1 MLQGDEKPPVLL
13 VDGYNVLMFWKQRYP
28 QDPIASL
35 SREQTGLEQAR
46 TRLEED
52 LISYSSLRQVKVVV
66 VYDAMGRAADPV
78 YVDVRR
84 SVR

>member
-1 MLQGDEKPPVLL
+1 MLL
-13 VDGYNVLMFWKQRYP
+13 VDGYNVLMFWRGRYP
-28 QDPIASL
+28 QDPIATLDS
-35 SREQTGLEQAR
+35 EQTGLEQAR
-46 TRLEED
+46 LRLEED

-66 VYDAMGRAADPV
+66 VYDAMGRGADPV

>member
-1 MLQGDEKPPVLL
+1 MLL
-13 VDGYNVLMFWKQRYP
+13 VDGYNVLMFWRGRYP
-28 QDPIASL
+28 QDPIATLVS
-35 SREQTGLEQAR
+35 EQTGLEQAR
-46 TRLEED
+46 LRLEED